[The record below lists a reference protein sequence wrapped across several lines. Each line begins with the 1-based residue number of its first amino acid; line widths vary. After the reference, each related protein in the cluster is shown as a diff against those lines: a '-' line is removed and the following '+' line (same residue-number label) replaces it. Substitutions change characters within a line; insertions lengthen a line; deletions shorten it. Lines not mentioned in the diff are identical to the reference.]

1 MTPDE
6 AALRRELAAAFRW
19 TARFGWHESVANH
32 FSAVIPGDEDM
43 FLLNPVGRHFSRMRA
58 SELVALDSRLAG
70 SADVDPRADATAWF
84 LHSRLHRS
92 VPRAKVVLHTHM
104 PYATTLACLADY
116 EFQMLDQNACRFHD
130 RIAYDRDYSGMFL
143 DDSEGGRV
151 GAMLADGRDIVLLG
165 GHGVLVIGTSVAEA
179 FEDLYYLERA
189 SMLQVMALQ
198 TGRPLAVIPDHIAAL
213 TRSQWFDYP
222 GECDLHLRELMAILD
237 DEGDTYAS

>member
-1 MTPDE
+1 MSPAEST
-6 AALRRELAAAFRW
+6 LRRELAAAFRW

-32 FSAVIPGDEDM
+32 FSAVIPGEEHM
-43 FLLNPVGRHFSRMRA
+43 FLLNPIGRHFSRMSA
-58 SELVALDSRLAG
+58 SELVTLDSRLAG
-70 SADVDPRADATAWF
+70 GSEVDSRADATAWF

-130 RIAYDRDYSGMFL
+130 RIAYDRNYSGMFL
-143 DDSEGGRV
+143 GDGEGGRV
-151 GAMLADGRDIVLLG
+151 ADMLADGRDILLLG
-165 GHGVLVIGTSVAEA
+165 GHGVLVIGNSVAEA

-189 SMLQVMALQ
+189 SMLQVQALQ

-213 TRSQWFDYP
+213 TRQQWFAYP
-222 GECDLHLRELMAILD
+222 ADCDLHFRELLAILD
-237 DEGDTYAS
+237 DEGDSYSR